1 MSEMGRLIREN
12 YLQQS
17 PYSTGDAYCTLGK
30 QYRMLRTFLN
40 IDKTALKELDEG
52 LGIAQIFNE
61 ERMILLRDLK
71 NMTEDKIREWR
82 Y

>member
-1 MSEMGRLIREN
+1 MGRLIREN

-17 PYSTGDAYCTLGK
+17 PYSTGDAYCTLEK
-30 QYRMLRTFLN
+30 QHRMLRTFLN
-40 IDKTALKELDEG
+40 IYKTALKELEEG

-71 NMTEDKIREWR
+71 NMAEDKIREMK
-82 Y
+82 

>member
-1 MSEMGRLIREN
+1 
-12 YLQQS
+12 
-17 PYSTGDAYCTLGK
+17 
-30 QYRMLRTFLN
+30 MLRTFLN
-40 IDKTALKELDEG
+40 IYKTALKELEEG
-52 LGIAQIFNE
+52 VGIAQIFNE